1 MIENSKVGVLI
12 PLTWDDNKWEC
23 GEEFIRSRPKYK
35 LLKDYFQAQEKIIFG
50 HKKYP
55 LNELSSKD
63 HPEQGSNASLI
74 YPIVELPSKKPM
86 PDRSGSSSTSGAYFG
101 YSRMISQIL
110 SEVDYFYWNSD
121 DFKAVFF
128 VSTKTV
134 QYIVGFY
141 LYPEIDW
148 GFSHLAKHEVYKTFT
163 YGNIAAYAEDIV
175 RFDNYL
181 PIRNVTKLSS
191 TIKELKESN
200 HAYIDN
206 IGITT
211 ILDEAIKLN
220 PEQKDLKL
228 AAERLKKD
236 ISKSSKKSKT

>member
-1 MIENSKVGVLI
+1 MIDTSKVGVLI
-12 PLTWDDNKWEC
+12 PLTWDDNKWDC

-86 PDRSGSSSTSGAYFG
+86 PDRSGSSATSGTYVG

-141 LYPEIDW
+141 LYPDIDW

-181 PIRNVTKLSS
+181 PINNIKKFSS
-191 TIKELKESN
+191 IHKELKKSN
-200 HAYIDN
+200 YAYTDN
-206 IGITT
+206 DGILA

-220 PEQKDLKL
+220 PDQKDLKS
-228 AAERLKKD
+228 AAIRLKKD
-236 ISKSSKKSKT
+236 ISKSLKKSKA

>member
-1 MIENSKVGVLI
+1 MIDTSKVGVLI
-12 PLTWDDNKWEC
+12 PLTWDDNKWDC

-86 PDRSGSSSTSGAYFG
+86 PDRSGSSATSGTYVG

-141 LYPEIDW
+141 LYPDIDW

-181 PIRNVTKLSS
+181 PINNIKKFSS
-191 TIKELKESN
+191 IHKELKKSN
-200 HAYIDN
+200 YAYTDN
-206 IGITT
+206 DGILA

-220 PEQKDLKL
+220 PEQKDLKS
-228 AAERLKKD
+228 AALRLKKD
-236 ISKSSKKSKT
+236 ISKSSKKSKI

>member
-1 MIENSKVGVLI
+1 MIDNSKVGVLI
-12 PLTWDDNKWEC
+12 PLTWDDNKWEG
-23 GEEFIRSRPKYK
+23 GEEFIRSHPKYK
-35 LLKDYFQAQEKIIFG
+35 LLKDYFQAQEKITFG

-63 HPEQGSNASLI
+63 HPEQDSNASLI
-74 YPIVELPSKKPM
+74 YPIVELPSKTPV
-86 PDRSGSSSTSGAYFG
+86 PDRSGRSSTSGAYVG
-101 YSRMISQIL
+101 YSRMISQKL
-110 SEVDYFYWNSD
+110 TEGDYFYWNSD

-148 GFSHLAKHEVYKTFT
+148 GLSRRATHDVYNTFT

-181 PIRNVTKLSS
+181 QISNIQQFSSIYKL
-191 TIKELKESN
+191 LKKNKYAFTDSN
-200 HAYIDN
+200 
-206 IGITT
+206 GILT

-220 PEQKDLKL
+220 PDQKDLKS
-228 AAERLKKD
+228 AAVRLKKD
-236 ISKSSKKSKT
+236 ISKSSKKSKA